1 MNRTNLFNRR
11 GYSFLFAAICTF
23 LWGSAFPFVKIGYK
37 LMNIRSGNIPSTIL
51 FAGVRF
57 FIAGIITLTIC
68 RLFKLDEYIL
78 TLKNF
83 KEQYINKKFIKSC
96 IIVSFFMTFFQYT
109 CFYIGLSNATGVNGS
124 IINSSGTIFTVL
136 LAFIVYKSEKPS
148 VIKLLGC
155 LLSFIG
161 IIIINFRNVP
171 ISSITSLSALSNS
184 SGLGMF
190 SLQGEG
196 LLFMA
201 SLCAAVG
208 TIFNKNSTK
217 NYNPITLSGCQLTL
231 GGLCLTIIG
240 LIGGGTLNPSH
251 IKAFIVLIY
260 LAMLSATAIT
270 LWTVLLKYNSAS
282 KISVFKFLTPLF
294 GVLLSGIFL
303 GEDILN
309 LWVGI
314 SLILTCIGIVIMQK

>member
-1 MNRTNLFNRR
+1 MEKQSIFKNKKFIV
-11 GYSFLFAAICTF
+11 LFAAICTG

-37 LMNIRSGNIPSTIL
+37 LMQIQSGDISSTIL

-57 FIAGIITLTIC
+57 FMAGIITLTIC
-68 RLFKLDEYIL
+68 RLFKLDDNIL
-78 TLKNF
+78 KVSKI
-83 KEQYINKKFIKSC
+83 KEIYVNKTFVKAC

-109 CFYIGLSNATGVNGS
+109 CFYIGLSNASGVNGS

-148 VIKLLGC
+148 AVKLLGC

-161 IIIINFRNVP
+161 IVVINFRNVP
-171 ISSITSLSALSNS
+171 IGEVTTLSNF
-184 SGLGMF
+184 GEVAGIGVF
-190 SLQGEG
+190 SLKGEG

-201 SLCAAVG
+201 SLSAAVG

-217 NYNPITLSGCQLTL
+217 KYNPITLSGSQLTF

-240 LIGGGTLNPSH
+240 LLCGGLLEPTD
-251 IKAFIVLIY
+251 IKALLVLLY
-260 LAMLSATAIT
+260 LSMLSATAIT

-282 KISVFKFLTPLF
+282 KVSVFKFLTPIF

-303 GEDILN
+303 GENIIN
-309 LWVGI
+309 PWVGF